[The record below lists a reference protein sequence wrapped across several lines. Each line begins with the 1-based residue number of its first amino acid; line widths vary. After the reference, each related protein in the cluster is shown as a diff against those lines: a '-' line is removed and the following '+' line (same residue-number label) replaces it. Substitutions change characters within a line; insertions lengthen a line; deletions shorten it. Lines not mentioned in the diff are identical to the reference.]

1 MEKLS
6 TKIREKIGG
15 KKRHPITRIKTT
27 VITVAKDTNEVKSKQ
42 VKIHEE
48 YST

>member
-6 TKIREKIGG
+6 TKIMKKIAG
-15 KKRHPITRIKTT
+15 KRRNPISRIKTT
-27 VITVAKDTNEVKSKQ
+27 VITIAQDTNEVKSKQ